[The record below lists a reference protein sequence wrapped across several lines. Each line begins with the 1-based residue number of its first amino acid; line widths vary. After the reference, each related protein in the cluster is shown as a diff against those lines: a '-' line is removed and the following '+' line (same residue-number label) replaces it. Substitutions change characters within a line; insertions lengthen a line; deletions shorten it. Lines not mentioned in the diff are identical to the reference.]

1 MHKISCSLLV
11 ITLLVSSGCYS
22 KTRQEGSSTMTTK
35 KQNPSGLRYE
45 IIKEGSA
52 DAKQAI
58 KGSTV
63 SVHYTG
69 WLNDGKD
76 TPGTMFDSSLSRGTP
91 FQFKLGVGYVIK
103 GWDEGVAGMK
113 VGEKRRLYI
122 PSALG
127 YGSYGAGTIIPPHAD
142 LIFDVELLSC

>member
-1 MHKISCSLLV
+1 MQKMSCSLV
-11 ITLLVSSGCYS
+11 VVTLLMSSVCYS
-22 KTRQEGSSTMTTK
+22 KPRQEGTSTMTTK
-35 KQNPSGLRYE
+35 QQAPSGLRYE
-45 IIKEGSA
+45 ILKEAPA
-52 DAKQAI
+52 DARQAV
-58 KGSTV
+58 KGATV
-63 SVHYTG
+63 TVHYTG

-76 TPGTMFDSSLSRGTP
+76 NAGTMFDSSLKRGTP

-122 PSALG
+122 PSAMG

-142 LIFDVELLSC
+142 LIFDVELLAC